1 MKKKILL
8 CTLTIILILTSF
20 AACGAAST
28 NNDGSV
34 GIIGDAAGDYF
45 PSEKY
50 GYSEEIYYTDYE
62 KPDIEDTGTNNG
74 DYAEKI
80 IKNVAISAQT
90 KEYEKSLDGILAAL
104 SQYGGYEESVKSS
117 GKSYY
122 SSDYYT
128 RTAYMT
134 LRIPA
139 ENLEA
144 FLSNIG
150 NLINVTSQSS
160 SKSNVTS
167 QYYDL
172 QARLKVLEAEREAYE
187 GMLKLSDDVY
197 EVLEIKDRLY
207 DVIEEIE
214 AKQTQLNVYDNKVS
228 FSTVTVTLD
237 EVREYVDTPT
247 AKTTFG
253 ERISKSFKNSWK
265 NFAEGFQDF
274 VVGFVGAI
282 PTLIV
287 IAVIICVIV
296 AIFVA
301 IIKRSKKNSKK
312 DDQ

>member
-1 MKKKILL
+1 MKKKILI
-8 CTLTIILILTSF
+8 CTLTIILIFTSF
-20 AACGAAST
+20 AACGAVSS
-28 NNDGSV
+28 NNEGSV

-50 GYSEEIYYTDYE
+50 GYSEDIYYAT
-62 KPDIEDTGTNNG
+62 DIEDTGTNNG

-80 IKNVAISAQT
+80 IKTVVIAAQT
-90 KEYEKSLDGILAAL
+90 KEYEKALDGILAAL

-128 RTAYMT
+128 RKAYMT

-150 NLINVTSQSS
+150 SLINVTSQSS

-167 QYYDL
+167 QYYDI

-265 NFAEGFQDF
+265 NVAEGFQDF

-296 AIFVA
+296 AILVT
-301 IIKRSKKNSKK
+301 IIKKSKKNSKK